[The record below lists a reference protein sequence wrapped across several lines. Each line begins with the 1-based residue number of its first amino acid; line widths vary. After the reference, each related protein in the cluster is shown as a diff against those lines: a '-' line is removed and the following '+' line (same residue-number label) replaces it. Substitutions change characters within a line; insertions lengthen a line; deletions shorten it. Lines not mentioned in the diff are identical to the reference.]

1 MTSTRRFLASLW
13 VLLLVGGLPGHGGG
27 SGGVVVL
34 PHAVAVEDV
43 DTRTLATHSFDLEAD
58 INLRLAPELASASVA
73 IFADSDEIPVVGSI
87 EGVSVSISANEI
99 AMLRDSGIRVLKYEF
114 IVPSGKAQVLVF
126 ELGTALVG
134 PTLEVR

>member
-34 PHAVAVEDV
+34 PHAVSLEEV
-43 DTRTLATHSFDLEAD
+43 DTVTLATHSFDTEED

-73 IFADSDEIPVVGSI
+73 IFADSQEIPVVGSI
-87 EGVSVSISANEI
+87 EGVSISISANEI
-99 AMLRDSGIRVLKYEF
+99 SMLQESGVHLLKYEF
-114 IVPSGKAQVLVF
+114 VVPSGKAQVLRL
-126 ELGTALVG
+126 ELGSAVVG